1 MAKIQKV
8 LGENYSISLGNTT
21 GKLVVNKYKASAEFS
36 GNPEYTYTGTP
47 VSSDDYLGQYSIK
60 LNEPNNP
67 TYKLVAG
74 DIEFNVNGTWT
85 TETPVN
91 ADQYQVRLSQQGWN
105 NIKAINSA
113 NVEWSATAS
122 AGTGTYTINQAKV
135 TTDLS
140 GNNSMIYNGSA
151 VTTGDL
157 YTKGSTIKVA
167 IDGTGI
173 ANLPA
178 TFTLSE
184 GDYTWNT
191 ADGSAPKDAGNY
203 TIKLTEAGINHIQA
217 QINQAVGQGNV
228 ALTTTADKAGTASF
242 EIKQAVASNVQL
254 YGNE

>member
-1 MAKIQKV
+1 
-8 LGENYSISLGNTT
+8 
-21 GKLVVNKYKASAEFS
+21 
-36 GNPEYTYTGTP
+36 
-47 VSSDDYLGQYSIK
+47 
-60 LNEPNNP
+60 
-67 TYKLVAG
+67 
-74 DIEFNVNGTWT
+74 
-85 TETPVN
+85 
-91 ADQYQVRLSQQGWN
+91 
-105 NIKAINSA
+105 
-113 NVEWSATAS
+113 
-122 AGTGTYTINQAKV
+122 
-135 TTDLS
+135 
-140 GNNSMIYNGSA
+140 MIYNGSA

-254 YGNE
+254 YGNEQSTYNGQAVVFDPTNSETAKNFGFHNVENLTLPILSTSDFTWYDAQGNEISAPTNAGTY